1 MNEIILSEKN
11 GQVLASSRE
20 VAEKFGKKHS
30 EVIYAIEGRVDKNG
44 KVKNNGLLISGISQL
59 SQMFIIS
66 EKNGQVLAS
75 SREVAERFGK
85 AHDKVKRSIKS
96 FEKDVAIFGEMFILS
111 YYDDSYGRKQEEYLM
126 TRDGFSLLCMGF
138 TGKKALEWKLKY
150 IDAFNQMEDRLKN
163 GNQLTEEERLK
174 LQLFSKDASEVAYAH
189 NRLIELA
196 TAPLIAENKELKPKA
211 EYHDEVLKKDGLITT
226 TVVAKDLG
234 FSSANKLNKVM
245 NANHIIFKNQ
255 SGTWCPYAEYE
266 WLIEDNYADYESYTN
281 EHSKPC
287 LKWTEKGRK
296 WIVENYNQWVMNLA
310 S

>member
-1 MNEIILSEKN
+1 MNEIIL
-11 GQVLASSRE
+11 
-20 VAEKFGKKHS
+20 
-30 EVIYAIEGRVDKNG
+30 
-44 KVKNNGLLISGISQL
+44 
-59 SQMFIIS
+59 S

-96 FEKDVAIFGEMFILS
+96 FEKDIAIFGEMFILS

-266 WLIEDNYADYESYTN
+266 WLIEDNYADYESYTD
-281 EHSKPC
+281 EHSKPY

>member
-1 MNEIILSEKN
+1 MSEIILKEEN

-20 VAEKFGKKHS
+20 VAEKFGKRHTHVLDSIKGFEAELS
-30 EVIYAIEGRVDKNG
+30 TAEFSALFITNTYVASNG
-44 KVKNNGLLISGISQL
+44 KKNT
-59 SQMFIIS
+59 
-66 EKNGQVLAS
+66 
-75 SREVAERFGK
+75 
-85 AHDKVKRSIKS
+85 
-96 FEKDVAIFGEMFILS
+96 
-111 YYDDSYGRKQEEYLM
+111 EYLM
-126 TRDGFSLLCMGF
+126 NRDGFSLLCMGF

-163 GNQLTEEERLK
+163 GNQLTEEEKLK
-174 LQLFSKDASEVAYAH
+174 LMLFSKDASEVAYAY

-196 TAPLIAENKELKPKA
+196 TAPLIAENEELKPKA

-266 WLIEDNYADYESYTN
+266 WLIEDNYADYESYTD

-296 WIVENYNQWVMNLA
+296 WIIENYNQWVMNLA

>member
-20 VAEKFGKKHS
+20 VAEKFGKTHGSVLKTICG
-30 EVIYAIEGRVDKNG
+30 ETRNG
-44 KVKNNGLLISGISQL
+44 KHVNGLCDEI
-59 SQMFIIS
+59 
-66 EKNGQVLAS
+66 LAS
-75 SREVAERFGK
+75 GNPLTKYF
-85 AHDKVKRSIKS
+85 IKS
-96 FEKDVAIFGEMFILS
+96 TYMNRGKE
-111 YYDDSYGRKQEEYLM
+111 YPEYLM
-126 TRDGFSLLCMGF
+126 TRDGFSLLAMGF
-138 TGKKALEWKLKY
+138 TGKEAVEWKLKY

-163 GNQLTEEERLK
+163 GSQLTEEEKLK
-174 LQLFSKDASEVAYAH
+174 LMLFSKDASEVAYAH

-196 TAPLIAENKELKPKA
+196 TAPLIAENEELKPKA

>member
-20 VAEKFGKKHS
+20 VAEKFGKTHGSVLKTICG
-30 EVIYAIEGRVDKNG
+30 ETRNG
-44 KVKNNGLLISGISQL
+44 KHVNGLCDEI
-59 SQMFIIS
+59 
-66 EKNGQVLAS
+66 LAS
-75 SREVAERFGK
+75 GNPLTKYF
-85 AHDKVKRSIKS
+85 IKS
-96 FEKDVAIFGEMFILS
+96 TYMNRGKE
-111 YYDDSYGRKQEEYLM
+111 YPEYLM
-126 TRDGFSLLCMGF
+126 TRDGFSLLAMGF
-138 TGKKALEWKLKY
+138 TGKEAVEWKLKY

-163 GNQLTEEERLK
+163 GNQLTEEEKLK
-174 LQLFSKDASEVAYAH
+174 LMLFSKDASEVVYAH

-196 TAPLIAENKELKPKA
+196 TAPLIAENEELKPKA

>member
-1 MNEIILSEKN
+1 MNNELKINGTQKFMGIDIPVIEGGFGENQKVILAKTVAEIHNQPLKKINQLINDNIDEFEFGVDILDLKSGYLESTEFLEDIMSKQSIANSSYIYLLSEQGYMLLVGFMKTEKSKDIRKNLRREYFSMRQELNEIKQKKATLLLKIYDG
-11 GQVLASSRE
+11 GQNAILAS
-20 VAEKFGKKHS
+20 K
-30 EVIYAIEGRVDKNG
+30 
-44 KVKNNGLLISGISQL
+44 
-59 SQMFIIS
+59 
-66 EKNGQVLAS
+66 
-75 SREVAERFGK
+75 
-85 AHDKVKRSIKS
+85 
-96 FEKDVAIFGEMFILS
+96 
-111 YYDDSYGRKQEEYLM
+111 
-126 TRDGFSLLCMGF
+126 
-138 TGKKALEWKLKY
+138 
-150 IDAFNQMEDRLKN
+150 
-163 GNQLTEEERLK
+163 QLTEI
-174 LQLFSKDASEVAYAH
+174 EVK
-189 NRLIELA
+189 EA
-196 TAPLIAENKELKPKA
+196 TAPLIAENNVMKPKA

-266 WLIEDNYADYESYTN
+266 WLIEDNYADYESYTD

>member
-1 MNEIILSEKN
+1 MNNELKINGTQKFMGIDIPVIEGGFGENQKVILAKTVAEIHNQPLKKINQLINDNIDEFEFGVDILDLKSGYLESTEFLEDIMSKQSIANSSYIYLLSEQGYMLLVGFMKTEKSKDIRKNLRREYFSMRQELNEIKQKKATLLLKIYDG
-11 GQVLASSRE
+11 GQNAILAS
-20 VAEKFGKKHS
+20 K
-30 EVIYAIEGRVDKNG
+30 
-44 KVKNNGLLISGISQL
+44 
-59 SQMFIIS
+59 
-66 EKNGQVLAS
+66 
-75 SREVAERFGK
+75 
-85 AHDKVKRSIKS
+85 
-96 FEKDVAIFGEMFILS
+96 
-111 YYDDSYGRKQEEYLM
+111 
-126 TRDGFSLLCMGF
+126 
-138 TGKKALEWKLKY
+138 
-150 IDAFNQMEDRLKN
+150 
-163 GNQLTEEERLK
+163 QLTEI
-174 LQLFSKDASEVAYAH
+174 EVK
-189 NRLIELA
+189 EA
-196 TAPLIAENKELKPKA
+196 TAPLIAENNVMKPKA